1 MSLLGTLQMSTGAL
15 SANQLAL
22 QVIANNVANANTPG
36 YIRQRLDL
44 EEASPQKVGNITYGM
59 GVKVGGVTQ
68 LYDKF
73 LAERILGANSNTAEG
88 TAVDSAYTDLES
100 LIGEMS
106 DTDLS
111 TSLSKFFNSIQDV
124 LNQPES
130 RSVRNLVQLQGQSLA
145 TDIRTLYSR
154 VETAHNDIDEQIGGM
169 ATQINS
175 LIKKIADLNIKIT
188 ASEAGVVGKSDAVGL
203 RDQRANALKD
213 LSQIIDIRSEE
224 QMTGDVTVFI
234 GGEYLVAQG
243 NTRQVKAE
251 DVSQGGYTRTEI
263 RLADTDSPISVTGGK
278 LRGLETARDD
288 VMENFLTQLDSFA
301 KTLMFEFNKVHASGQ
316 GLTGYSTITSEFA
329 VDGIQKPLDEA
340 GLQFTPQNGSFQVLV
355 TNKQTGLTTTSDI
368 RVDLNGLDAD
378 DSLESLVA
386 SLDAVD
392 GISATITPER
402 RLKITSDSPNVSF
415 SFGNDTSGALAAL
428 GVNTFFS
435 GRGARD
441 IDVQSALKTDPSK
454 FAASTG
460 GVGVDSHN
468 AEALA
473 KFLNTPLSSR
483 GGDSLAVAYDRMV
496 SDVAQGSTVAKS
508 VLAGYQT
515 FQQSLE
521 GQQSAISGVSI
532 DEEIANMMAHQRAFQ
547 ASARVISTIDQ
558 MLEVLVNL

>member
-288 VMENFLTQLDSFA
+288 VMENFLTQLDGFA

-329 VDGIQKPLDEA
+329 VDGVQKPLDEA
-340 GLQFTPQNGSFQVLV
+340 GLQFIPQNGSFQVLV

-483 GGDSLAVAYDRMV
+483 GGDSLAVTYDRMV